1 MYLHIGSGFVVRN
14 EDVVGVFDLDNTTG
28 SHITRDFL
36 ARAEKDGAVIN
47 AAEDIPR
54 SFVRCADKGGRRVY
68 LSQLNPATILKRSSE
83 DIL

>member
-54 SFVRCADKGGRRVY
+54 SFVLCADKGGRRVY

-83 DIL
+83 NIL